1 MEKDNGVVPMTT
13 AGPLG
18 RDSMAFRDKM
28 VKYHGEIERLV
39 YAAEVLCDSVNGC
52 DFSKDRDCPYEYL
65 LNGIERETKELRECF
80 WYSFDQKFWGK

>member
-1 MEKDNGVVPMTT
+1 MTT

-39 YAAEVLCDSVNGC
+39 YAAEILCDSVNGC
-52 DFSKDRDCPYEYL
+52 DFSKDRDCPFAVNEFQCNL
-65 LNGIERETKELRECF
+65 ETIRETYGDHIEQHDCMVPPCQCAGEQR
-80 WYSFDQKFWGK
+80 